1 MHQYIGKKKNFLF
14 LFFILLFLSSI
25 NSKLFVEKKDSFY
38 NLQYIEVKGL
48 EKSINLEIEKNLN
61 FLLNTNIFFIDKQ
74 VLEDQINK
82 YNFIETYNII
92 KLYPSKIILELQK
105 TDFLAQTI
113 INNEIFLIGSNSKF
127 IHTQKFNNYADL
139 PIVFGKFSA
148 KKFASF
154 KKTLNQSD
162 YNYNDIKE
170 IFFFPSGRIDIKNKN
185 NILIKFPIENLQN
198 ALSIANKII
207 NNNEFKNN
215 VIDLRV
221 SNQLI
226 LSNE

>member
-1 MHQYIGKKKNFLF
+1 MAYITT
-14 LFFILLFLSSI
+14 
-25 NSKLFVEKKDSFY
+25 D
-38 NLQYIEVKGL
+38 NLTVIMAEMTDYCNAACPLCQRYDW
-48 EKSINLEIEKNLN
+48 NLN
-61 FLLNTNIFFIDKQ
+61 LSET
-74 VLEDQINK
+74 VNK
-82 YNFIETYNII
+82 NHTTLQFVKERIGIISPEELYNII

-113 INNEIFLIGSNSKF
+113 KNNEIFLIGSNSKF
-127 IHTQKFNNYADL
+127 IHTQKFNNYEDL

-148 KKFASF
+148 KKFTLF
-154 KKTLNQSD
+154 KNALNKSD
-162 YNYNDIKE
+162 FNYNNIKE
-170 IFFFPSGRIDIKNKN
+170 IFFFPSGRIDIRNKD
-185 NILIKFPIENLQN
+185 NILIKFPIENLQE

-215 VIDLRV
+215 VIDLRI

>member
-25 NSKLFVEKKDSFY
+25 NSKLFVEKKDLFY

-61 FLLNTNIFFIDKQ
+61 FLINTNIFFIDKK
-74 VLEDQINK
+74 VLEDQLNK
-82 YNFIETYNII
+82 YNFIETYNIT
-92 KLYPSKIILELQK
+92 KLYPSKIILELKK
-105 TDFLAQTI
+105 TNFLAQTI
-113 INNEIFLIGSNSKF
+113 KNNETFLIGSNSKF
-127 IHTQKFNNYADL
+127 IHTQKFDNYEDL
-139 PIVFGKFSA
+139 PIVFGKFSV
-148 KKFASF
+148 KKFTSF

-162 YNYNDIKE
+162 FNYNEIKE
-170 IFFFPSGRIDIKNKN
+170 IFFFPSGRIDIKNKD
-185 NILIKFPIENLQN
+185 NILIKFPIENLQA

-215 VIDLRV
+215 IIDLRV
-221 SNQLI
+221 SKQLI